1 MSVVMRRILV
11 IPACVIFLWGA
22 PLAAQAEPDDVQH
35 RNDCRLAAQVIR
47 TSQPA
52 PHTEWAYSY
61 ILRCGQ
67 EGAAVVAEQ
76 WRGQSSFDEQVLW
89 RLMIAAGRLRT
100 RAVYEAV
107 REAAADQSASR
118 EVRIYALAM
127 LYNYARPQLA
137 LVVQDLLHPRD
148 GRFARIA
155 ASSGDGGLTN
165 APDLGDVRQE
175 VEEFLAQLIASD
187 ADPDLVRV
195 AREVLGRL

>member
-1 MSVVMRRILV
+1 MRRTLVPVCAIL
-11 IPACVIFLWGA
+11 LSGA
-22 PLAAQAEPDDVQH
+22 PLTAQAEPDDVQH

-47 TSQPA
+47 TGQPA

-100 RAVYEAV
+100 RAVYDAV

-137 LVVQDLLHPRD
+137 LIVQDLLHPRE
-148 GRFARIA
+148 GGLARIA
-155 ASSGDGGLTN
+155 ASSGDGGIRN
-165 APDLGDVRQE
+165 APDLGDVLEE
-175 VEEFLAQLIASD
+175 VKEFLAQLIASD
-187 ADPDLVRV
+187 ADAEVVRV
-195 AREVLGRL
+195 AREVLGHL